1 MSTHTNPE
9 QIRADIERTR
19 EDLSYNVNALADN
32 ANPANVARRQV
43 DKVKDSARDLKTKVF
58 GDPDDPWDDGGAVG
72 GVSAKASGALDDTAD
87 AVRRAPDRVRRSAQ
101 GNPLAA
107 GLIAFGLGALVGGLL
122 PATDAEKDLAVTA
135 KDKAQPVLDEA
146 RALASEAVEHLR
158 PAAEEAVAGVKDVAT
173 TATETVK
180 VEAQA
185 ARDAVADQARTS
197 AEEVRQDDRNPL

>member
-1 MSTHTNPE
+1 MSTNPNPD

-43 DKVKDSARDLKTKVF
+43 DKVKDGAHDLKTKVF
-58 GDPDDPWDDGGAVG
+58 GDPNDPWNDGAVG
-72 GVSAKASGALDDTAD
+72 DVTATASGVADDTAD
-87 AVRRAPDRVRRSAQ
+87 AVRRTPDRVRRSTR

-122 PATDAEKDLAVTA
+122 PATETEKDLAETA

-146 RALASEAVEHLR
+146 RALASEAVENLR
-158 PAAEEAVAGVKDVAT
+158 PVAEEAVAEVKDAAAS
-173 TATETVK
+173 ATETVK
-180 VEAQA
+180 GEAQT
-185 ARDAVADQARTS
+185 ARDTVAEQARTS
-197 AEEVRQDDRNPL
+197 ADDVRQDDRNPL